1 MTMQIGCPVVLPS
14 NTPESISNLSSS
26 FLCVV
31 TLLCPGFLLSS
42 SFWIKISSIL
52 MPGLTPSIT
61 QPTALPWL
69 SPNVVTRK
77 YFPNVDDIKHT
88 SINVIVFLSCL
99 LSLAQSTLKY
109 LSLYLQLSHIIS
121 CAYLILPLS
130 H

>member
-14 NTPESISNLSSS
+14 NTPERISNLSSS

-42 SFWIKISSIL
+42 SFCTKASSIL

-88 SINVIVFLSCL
+88 SITLIVFLFSL
-99 LSLAQSTLKY
+99 LSPAQLTLKY
-109 LSLYLQLSHIIS
+109 LSLYLLPFHIIF
-121 CAYLILPLS
+121 CAYLILPL
-130 H
+130 